1 MMYFAHLAIE
11 EGVVYCYTPVN
22 NLGNEMDV
30 TLNCDSIE
38 SRDDVLDLRAEK
50 LRSCMQGIPVLG
62 EFALILVNA
71 YILLMS
77 AHKLA
82 ALQ

>member
-1 MMYFAHLAIE
+1 MMYFARLAVE
-11 EGVVYCYTPVN
+11 ERVVCCYTPFN

-30 TLNCDSIE
+30 TLNRDSVE

-62 EFALILVNA
+62 EFALILVDA
-71 YILLMS
+71 
-77 AHKLA
+77 
-82 ALQ
+82 